1 MGVLKMKKTFLAG
14 CVALTI
20 FTTSFFAGCDFQ
32 AVQDAIDEFNV
43 IVALEDINTT
53 VSVKFIDSVQDSFI
67 ESEVLMRFEG
77 NNKADIIDTFS
88 DPMTQ
93 ANVTGGIG
101 GFGIKNSV
109 VPSESSPV
117 SIQIIASAPGY
128 DSGSGT
134 VQISEVG
141 LTEVTINM
149 TRTGQAVQGGATAQS
164 AATTSGGTVSQPST
178 ATTDAG
184 ASSNQTTASVSLPTG
199 TSARTSSGQ
208 AATGTIQTNVSF
220 FTNATGAGAS
230 AFPGGFTPTV
240 QNASGVSSQQ
250 SMTTAGFAKV
260 TVRDT
265 NGNNITQFDPP
276 IPLTVTIP
284 PTTINQTA
292 GRPIQNGDQIQVFS
306 FNEAQA
312 KWVVEGNA
320 TVSGP
325 GPNGNFSVTH
335 MTNHLSNWN
344 FGYASDGCSS
354 GSFSLNRNGNV
365 GAVTLRASSTD
376 GSWVSSDIVVAADKS
391 TFTVKKAPLNLTGY
405 VIRNQ
410 AGVQVGSGTGSICGA
425 TGSATLP
432 APASNVIDVTFTLN
446 LGATCKRLNV
456 ANLGPDI
463 NVYYRKQG
471 EPASAARSF
480 TVTDA
485 NMTKTQGTISGG
497 SVVVPGL
504 QSGAA
509 YVFNATISNK
519 AETRTEVI
527 TGSVVTMD
535 ISADVDGICIK

>member
-1 MGVLKMKKTFLAG
+1 VLKMKKTFFAG

-20 FTTSFFAGCDFQ
+20 FTTAFFAGCDFQ
-32 AVQDAIDEFNV
+32 AAQDAFDEFNV

-53 VSVKFIDSVQDSFI
+53 VSVKFIDPVQDSFI

-77 NNKADIIDTFS
+77 NNKSDIIDTFS
-88 DPMTQ
+88 DPMTE

-109 VPSESSPV
+109 VPSSGSPV
-117 SIQIIASAPGY
+117 TVQIIASAPGY

-149 TRTGQAVQGGATAQS
+149 TRTGQAVQSGATAQS

-178 ATTDAG
+178 ATTDSG
-184 ASSNQTTASVSLPTG
+184 SSANQTTASVTLPAG

-208 AATGTIQTNVSF
+208 AASGTIQTNVSF
-220 FTNATGAGAS
+220 FTNADGSGAS

-306 FNEAQA
+306 FVESGA
-312 KWVVEGNA
+312 KWVAEGNA

-325 GPNGNFSVTH
+325 GPNGNFSVTY

-354 GSFSLNRNGNV
+354 GNFSLNRNGNA
-365 GAVTLRASSTD
+365 GAATLRVSSSD

-391 TFTVKKAPLNLTGY
+391 TFTVQKAPLNLTGY
-405 VIRNQ
+405 VIQNQ
-410 AGVQVGSGTGSICGA
+410 AGDQVGTGTGSICGA

-432 APASNVIDVTFTLN
+432 APASNLIDVTFQLN
-446 LGATCKRLNV
+446 FGATCKRLNV
-456 ANLGPDI
+456 ANLGPDV

-485 NMTKTQGTISGG
+485 NLTKLQGTISGG

-504 QSGAA
+504 QSGAT
-509 YVFNATISNK
+509 YLFNATIDNK
-519 AETRTEVI
+519 AESRTEVV
-527 TGSVVTMD
+527 TGSVVTID
-535 ISADVDGICIK
+535 VSAEVDGICIK